1 MHLSARFH
9 WKWPPVLWYDLSFR
23 KLIKEVYH
31 DLKYN
36 HFLNRALSYFS
47 PLMTCVDDLTENIT
61 MLGVTIKHNSSL
73 HLVIPMLPSS
83 TSHALEFKSCPL
95 DYLSVSTYCMQT
107 WREFDLICVEKTI
120 ASFFVGVYS
129 GRENVGFCKA

>member
-9 WKWPPVLWYDLSFR
+9 WKWPPVLWYDLSLR

-47 PLMTCVDDLTENIT
+47 PLLSCVDDGILIRCLIRVGGPF
-61 MLGVTIKHNSSL
+61 LGLPKSVNLCRPSMHNYCCNLSL
-73 HLVIPMLPSS
+73 
-83 TSHALEFKSCPL
+83 
-95 DYLSVSTYCMQT
+95 
-107 WREFDLICVEKTI
+107 
-120 ASFFVGVYS
+120 
-129 GRENVGFCKA
+129 